1 MPAQTHPRC
10 THVKVGG
17 QRCGSPTLKGKHFC
31 YFHERLIHGVPGPV
45 DSNISPVALIENE
58 EAIQA
63 ALMDL
68 IEALLRG
75 SIENRR
81 AELILKALYIATKNA
96 HRVRFDVFH
105 NEMVREVPNYAAQYE
120 ADHPDSS
127 APKKPPAPANG
138 NNPGASGAVAVSEP
152 ATKGQ

>member
-1 MPAQTHPRC
+1 MPVQTHPRC
-10 THVKVGG
+10 SHIKVGG

-45 DSNISPVALIENE
+45 DSNISPNSLIENE

-63 ALMDL
+63 SLMDL

-81 AELILKALYIATKNA
+81 AELVLKALYIATKNA

-127 APKKPPAPANG
+127 APKKPPAPSHNG
-138 NNPGASGAVAVSEP
+138 NNSEAAPAVAVGET
-152 ATKGQ
+152 AT